1 MQIDERVARLIAVGA
16 SVSANCQP
24 CLQRTVRQAR
34 EAGLREDEIADAI
47 TIGKTVRKGAASAMD
62 ALIAEL
68 GHDTGEVTS
77 VCQCASPIAPR
88 EEMLR

>member
-24 CLQRTVRQAR
+24 CLQRTVHHAR
-34 EAGLREDEIADAI
+34 EAGICEDEIADAI
-47 TIGKTVRKGAASAMD
+47 TIGRMVRKGAISAMD
-62 ALIAEL
+62 ASVAEL
-68 GHDTGEVTS
+68 GHDMGEVVS
-77 VCQCASPIAPR
+77 ACQCISPTASR